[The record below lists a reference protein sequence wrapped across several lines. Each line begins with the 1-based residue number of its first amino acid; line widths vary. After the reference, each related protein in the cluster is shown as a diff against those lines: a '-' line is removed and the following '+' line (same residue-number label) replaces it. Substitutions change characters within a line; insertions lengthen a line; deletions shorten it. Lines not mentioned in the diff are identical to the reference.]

1 MYTGCDIEPSAQLLP
16 ILNGGEIC
24 FPGVLMESSP
34 SSSSSTA
41 RTPGGK
47 SSLSS
52 SIALIAAIVL
62 IAAATIYL
70 FETNPAAGT
79 WAQGYDPMGRW
90 WFSTMFAALPIVV
103 LLGAMAILRVKA
115 HVAACAGL
123 LTALV
128 VAMIAFHMP
137 VRLALTAA
145 AFGAGYGL
153 FPVCWIILPVI
164 FLYDLT
170 VKTGTF
176 VTLQESL
183 TNITD
188 DSRLQLLLIAF
199 ALGAF
204 FEGTSGFGTPVA
216 VCGAILISLGFRPLQ
231 AAGLSL
237 LANTAP
243 VAFGALGIPIVA
255 LHGVTGLDLLLLSR
269 TISVIL
275 VLFCLM
281 VPFWL
286 IWAYAGFRAM
296 LEVWPA
302 ILVAS
307 VTFAT
312 AQLLMATFIGP
323 TLVAIVAASSTI
335 FVLIVFLRFWKPK
348 RVLNAK
354 GEDISAHTRQRF
366 DHSTAKIFK
375 AWMPWLVLCAVV
387 FAWGNPQLSHWTDS
401 LTTLKF
407 NVAGLH
413 NFIQRVPPVVAR
425 PTAEPAVFTL
435 NWLTATGTGIL
446 VAAVLAGLLM
456 GLSPVKLV
464 KSFFQTVF
472 NIRFA
477 VITISA
483 MMAIGYVTRY
493 CGLDA
498 TLGLA
503 FARTGSL
510 YPFFGSLIG
519 WLGVAST
526 GSDTSSN
533 VLFGSLQV
541 MTAHQIGVSPVL
553 MASANSAGGVMGKMI
568 AAPSIVVASTA
579 TQTYGQEGTILRFV
593 FFHSLALATL
603 VGVVVYLMA
612 YVAPFTS
619 LVAR

>member
-1 MYTGCDIEPSAQLLP
+1 MASELPSA
-16 ILNGGEIC
+16 
-24 FPGVLMESSP
+24 
-34 SSSSSTA
+34 
-41 RTPGGK
+41 TPAPATK
-47 SSLSS
+47 SATGA
-52 SIALIAAIVL
+52 SIALLVAGVL
-62 IAAATIYL
+62 VAVAAATWL
-70 FETNPAAGT
+70 FKSNPAAGN

-90 WFSTMFAALPIVV
+90 WISTIFAALPIVV
-103 LLGAMAILRVKA
+103 LLGAMAVLRLKA

-123 LTALV
+123 ITALA
-128 VAMIAFHMP
+128 VAMLVFHMP
-137 VRLALTAA
+137 VRLSLTAA
-145 AFGAGYGL
+145 AYGAGYGL
-153 FPVCWIILPVI
+153 FPICWIILPVI

-170 VKTGTF
+170 IKTGTF

-204 FEGTSGFGTPVA
+204 FEGTAGFGTPVA
-216 VCGAILISLGFRPLQ
+216 VCGAILISLGFRPLH

-243 VAFGALGIPIVA
+243 VAFGALGTPIVA
-255 LHGVTGLDLLLLSR
+255 LQGVTGLDLLLLSK

-275 VLFCLM
+275 VLFCLI
-281 VPFWL
+281 VPFWVV
-286 IWAYAGFRAM
+286 WVYAGFRAM
-296 LEVWPA
+296 VEVWPA

-312 AQLLMATFIGP
+312 AQLVMATFFGP
-323 TLVAIVAASSTI
+323 TLVAVVASTSTI
-335 FVLIVFLRFWKPK
+335 FVLVVFLRFWKPK
-348 RVLNAK
+348 RTLNALC
-354 GEDISAHTRQRF
+354 EDITGQHRHRY
-366 DHSTAKIFK
+366 DHSTAKVFK
-375 AWMPWLVLCAVV
+375 AWMPWLILSAVV
-387 FAWGNPQLSHWTDS
+387 FVWGMPELSKS
-401 LTTLKF
+401 MGALTTLKF

-413 NFIQRVPPVVAR
+413 NFIQRIPPVVAK
-425 PTAEPAVFTL
+425 PTLEPAVFTL

-446 VAAVLAGLLM
+446 VAAIIAGLFM
-456 GLSPVKLV
+456 GLGPLTLIRCFF
-464 KSFFQTVF
+464 KSLF

-477 VITISA
+477 VITIAA
-483 MMAIGYVTRY
+483 MMAIGFVTRF

-541 MTAHQIGVSPVL
+541 MTARQIGVSPLL
-553 MASANSAGGVMGKMI
+553 MASANTAGGVMGKMI

-579 TQTYGQEGTILRFV
+579 TRTYGQEGTVLRFV
-593 FFHSLALATL
+593 FLHSLALACL

-612 YVAPFTS
+612 YVAPFTG
-619 LVAR
+619 LVPR